1 MKALRVVTLS
11 GDPQLEPSLAVRL
24 GSHPVVELVMR
35 CLDRVELLGAI
46 RGLELDAI
54 VSVGAPTWLDPQTMQ
69 EASDAGVRIVG
80 VSDDPAAVHELS
92 SRGVKVL
99 GSEQDDNDIV
109 AACRTQ
115 PLAPAVSLEHSSRRG
130 RLIAVWGPKGAP
142 GRTMIAIRLALQI
155 SRGAPDTLLIDADP
169 YGGDVL
175 QAFGIVEELPTVVWA
190 ANAAAKQGFDA
201 QALASD
207 LRRAVPGGPVVIPG
221 LPRAELWG
229 EVSDFGWRR
238 LLDAAQSFFAFT
250 VCDVG
255 FCLEPDLSP
264 YPGMGEGRNRMA
276 RAAAA
281 AADHVVAV
289 VRADALGIKS
299 FLWGFESLTQ
309 ICSEERVIVVLNRVR
324 RGEENDVARLV
335 RRHTGKRVGA
345 VLFDRPQLCL
355 ERLEQNGKWSS
366 LELPPGIRDLAAAVG
381 AVVPPQGVLTRMAGR
396 R

>member
-1 MKALRVVTLS
+1 MRALRIVTLS

-99 GSEQDDNDIV
+99 DSEQDDNDIV

-115 PLAPAVSLEHSSRRG
+115 PLAPAASLESPSRHG
-130 RLIAVWGPKGAP
+130 RLISVWGPKGAP

-155 SRGAPDTLLIDADP
+155 SRGSPDTLLIDADP

-207 LRRAVPGGPVVIPG
+207 LRRAAPGGPVVIPG
-221 LPRAELWG
+221 LPRAELWA

-238 LLDAAQSFFAFT
+238 LLGAAQSSFAFT

-255 FCLEPDLSP
+255 FCLEPDPSP

-324 RGEENDVARLV
+324 RGEENEVAELV
-335 RRHTGKRVGA
+335 RRHTGRRVGA

-355 ERLEQNGKWSS
+355 ERLEQNGRWSS
-366 LELPPGIRDLAAAVG
+366 PELPPGIRDLAAAVG
-381 AVVPPQGVLTRMAGR
+381 GVVPPQGVLTRMGGR